1 MSISSGKSRK
11 TETLQVALGARC
23 REMRHAAELSQ
34 LDVTRNFD
42 ISLSHLQKI
51 ERGVLDPRL
60 TTLAKFA
67 EAYGITL
74 SQLLEGVGSEPG
86 KKNDAKATSSRAPRR
101 ASASSK

>member
-11 TETLQVALGARC
+11 TETLQVALGVRC
-23 REMRHAAELSQ
+23 RAARHAAELSQ
-34 LDVTRNFD
+34 LEVTRRFD

-67 EAYGITL
+67 EAYGVTV
-74 SQLLEGVGSEPG
+74 SQLLEGVGPVPG
-86 KKNDAKATSSRAPRR
+86 KKNDAKAAPSRAPKRSR
-101 ASASSK
+101 AAK